1 MSHSSELDGN
11 LASKLLACSD
21 CGDFSIVYGDTMCT
35 SDFYEG
41 QLLSYITCFGFDA
54 RPRSKFRRAYF
65 VEHFVSHFVLL
76 LSNDKAKAMIN
87 VFTNYFLKKI
97 QSKPTFNSV

>member
-41 QLLSYITCFGFDA
+41 QLLS
-54 RPRSKFRRAYF
+54 
-65 VEHFVSHFVLL
+65 
-76 LSNDKAKAMIN
+76 
-87 VFTNYFLKKI
+87 
-97 QSKPTFNSV
+97 